1 MQQVTTIKELKEV
14 LNSNQEMVV
23 RKSTKDN
30 VIVMS
35 MEEYRKIF
43 FDEEI
48 EKHLLKSEED
58 IKMGRTK
65 NAREVFK
72 ELEEKYGF

>member
-35 MEEYRKIF
+35 MEE
-43 FDEEI
+43 
-48 EKHLLKSEED
+48 
-58 IKMGRTK
+58 
-65 NAREVFK
+65 
-72 ELEEKYGF
+72 